1 MTIRPFQK
9 WILFFF
15 TFGVLVI
22 LGDLASAA
30 EFYAETTMDRLG
42 KKQTVRVYVKGQRIR
57 EEMVD
62 MFGQQQVLIADPGK
76 GQTLMLYPET
86 KMYMEI
92 PAAAALSPV
101 GENEEAL
108 KKIGT
113 RRLIG
118 QENVSGYLCDKYE
131 IAFHNTYRGKMM
143 VWIARKLNY
152 PIRMTQV
159 EGPPVGT
166 MNRALNNIKERRI
179 DDSLFELP
187 GDYRKV
193 KKPVQGFCGAG
204 ICSVSF
210 Y

>member
-1 MTIRPFQK
+1 
-9 WILFFF
+9 
-15 TFGVLVI
+15 
-22 LGDLASAA
+22 
-30 EFYAETTMDRLG
+30 
-42 KKQTVRVYVKGQRIR
+42 
-57 EEMVD
+57 MVD
-62 MFGQQQVLIADPGK
+62 LFGQKQVLIANPGK

-152 PIRMTQV
+152 PIRITQV
-159 EGPPVGT
+159 EGPRSGQWTASEQHKGT
-166 MNRALNNIKERRI
+166 PDRRLPFRASRR
-179 DDSLFELP
+179 LQE
-187 GDYRKV
+187 G
-193 KKPVQGFCGAG
+193 
-204 ICSVSF
+204 
-210 Y
+210 

>member
-9 WILFFF
+9 WVVFFF
-15 TFGVLVI
+15 TLNALMI
-22 LGDLASAA
+22 LGTIASAA
-30 EFYAETTMDRLG
+30 EFSAETTMDRLG
-42 KKQTVRVYVKGQRIR
+42 QRQKVKVYVKGDRIR
-57 EEMVD
+57 EDMVD
-62 MFGQQQVLIADPGK
+62 LFGQKQVLIADPGK

-152 PIRMTQV
+152 PTRMTQV
-159 EGPPVGT
+159 DGPPVGT
-166 MNRALNNIKERRI
+166 MNRELTSIKERRI
-179 DDSLFELP
+179 DDSLFEVP
-187 GDYRKV
+187 GNYRKV
-193 KKPVQGFCGAG
+193 TKPVQGFCGAG
-204 ICSVSF
+204 VCSVSF